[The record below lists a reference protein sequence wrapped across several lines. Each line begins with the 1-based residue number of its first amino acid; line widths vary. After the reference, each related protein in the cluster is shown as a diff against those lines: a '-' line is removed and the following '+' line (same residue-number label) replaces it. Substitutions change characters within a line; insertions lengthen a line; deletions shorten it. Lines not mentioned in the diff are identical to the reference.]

1 MNGPDFS
8 KITSNTAWRLQCFG
22 ATRVVRGEQVVERFR
37 TQKTMA
43 LLVIL
48 ALRGPQSRESL
59 CALLWPDAEPEAARN
74 SLSAAL
80 SSLRRELGEEIL
92 VADRYSVRLSPGAVE
107 TDVAAFDSALKSQD
121 FARAV
126 ELYRGPLLPGFYEDP
141 FPVLAGETEEKA
153 RGAFTKRLE
162 ELENAREADALRSL
176 ARRAFALFGDEER
189 WFVAL
194 MRAHHTAGD
203 LDAALRAYDSLLR
216 HARKSGDVASETAR
230 ALAKVLRREKEAAG
244 KVVSATSEDTK
255 MASQREKMAPALNL
269 PAQWTC
275 FFGREA
281 EKQLLRDWLCSGE
294 RLVTLTGAGGSGK
307 TRLATET
314 LREIAAQW
322 EAQKEGQGRVFW
334 VPLASLSDARLLYS
348 AIRDVLQLPAAS
360 DLPPLEQLVNAL
372 RGGRCLLLLDNF
384 EQLVEGGAAQLQALR
399 ERLPDATFLIT
410 SRLVLRLPGEREFPL
425 SPLPTPLQQT
435 APREVSQCASAAL
448 FCDRAGLRVDVANA
462 EAIGALCRRLDG
474 IPLALELAAARA
486 KVLSP
491 TQILER
497 LETHPDLLQSR
508 ERGVPPR
515 HKTLRA
521 AIEWSL
527 DLLPDAEREFFARLA
542 VFRGGWTLEAA
553 EQVAAPGV
561 CQEWEAL
568 DILETLRDHSLL
580 LVENTPAGTRYRLL
594 ETLREW
600 GAGALDADAQAEL
613 RQRHAQ
619 FFLRLAQSATDVMQL
634 AARGDELSC
643 EMPNFRA
650 ALKWALDA
658 DVALAAALAGA
669 LSGFW
674 ELRAHFSEGCEWSWR
689 AWEAVQEREIERGIR
704 ARLACGA
711 GVMFWYQ
718 SDMKRAQALLE
729 AGLELQRAQGNRC
742 GEALALE
749 FLARVA
755 LINGDGEES
764 RRCGEAAVEVAR
776 DCGDGAR
783 LIGALL
789 AAGWGCHNS
798 GDLEGALRYLGEC
811 RAMGEAIGEK
821 RLAVICDATRALVL
835 QNLGREAESAALCE
849 RVPGEADE
857 SMGLW
862 VMSFARAIIGQTAL
876 RLGDV
881 DRARAILPQVTRD
894 FHSVS
899 TRWEVANMLLSCG
912 DLALLLDDTERAALL
927 YGASDALRARSG
939 CTVVPVLRPFYQKCL
954 ARLDENL
961 DVATRKELWRRGRA
975 LTVDE
980 AVALTQDLADEK

>member
-1 MNGPDFS
+1 MNPIDPPVENAAE
-8 KITSNTAWRLQCFG
+8 IWRLECFG
-22 ATRVVRGEQVVERFR
+22 AARVTRGERVVERFR

-43 LLVIL
+43 LLALL
-48 ALRGPQSRESL
+48 ALRGAQSREAL
-59 CALLWPDAEPEAARN
+59 CALLWPDGEPEAARN

-80 SSLRRELGEEIL
+80 SSLRRELGEEVL
-92 VADRYSVRLSPGAVE
+92 VADRQNVSLAPGAVE
-107 TDVAAFDSALKSQD
+107 TDAAAFDFALKNRD

-126 ELYRGPLLPGFYEDP
+126 ELYRGPFLPRFYEDP
-141 FPVLAGETEEKA
+141 FPALAGEYEEKA
-153 RGAFTKRLE
+153 RGAFMQRLE
-162 ELENAREADALRSL
+162 ELETGRDADALCSL
-176 ARRAFALFGDEER
+176 ARRAFVLFGDDER
-189 WFVAL
+189 WFLSL
-194 MRAHHTAGD
+194 MRAHHSAGD
-203 LDAALRAYDSLLR
+203 VDAALRAYDSLLR

-230 ALAKVLRREKEAAG
+230 ALAKVLRREKEMAG
-244 KVVSATSEDTK
+244 KVVPATAKIEEI
-255 MASQREKMAPALNL
+255 AANREKMAPALNL

-281 EKQLLRDWLCSGE
+281 EKILLRDWLCGGE

-307 TRLATET
+307 TRLAVET
-314 LREIAAQW
+314 LREIAADW
-322 EAQKEGQGRVFW
+322 EPQNRVFW
-334 VPLASLSDARLLYS
+334 VPLASLSDARLLFS
-348 AIRDVLQLPAAS
+348 AIRDVLQIPAAP
-360 DLPPLEQLVNAL
+360 DLPPLEQLVQAL

-399 ERLPDATFLIT
+399 ERLPDASFLVT

-425 SPLPTPLQQT
+425 SPLPTPLQAT
-435 APREVSQCASAAL
+435 APREVSACASAAL
-448 FCDRAGLRVDVANA
+448 FCDRAGLHVDEANA
-462 EAIGALCRRLDG
+462 QSIGALCRRLDG

-527 DLLPDAEREFFARLA
+527 DLLPDAEREFFAHLA

-553 EQVAAPGV
+553 EQVAAPRV
-561 CQEWEAL
+561 CEEWEAL
-568 DILETLRDHSLL
+568 DILETLRAHSLL
-580 LVENTPAGTRYRLL
+580 LVEDTPSGTRYRLL

-600 GAGALDADAQAEL
+600 GASALSSAAQTEL
-613 RQRHAQ
+613 RRRHAQ
-619 FFLRLAQSATDVMQL
+619 FYLALAESAPDALQL
-634 AARGDELSC
+634 AARVDEFSC

-650 ALKWALDA
+650 ALKWALDEEE
-658 DVALAAALAGA
+658 VTLAAALAGA

-689 AWEAVQEREIERGIR
+689 AWEAVRGRAIEPEIR

-711 GVMFWYQ
+711 GVMFWHQ
-718 SDMKRAQALLE
+718 SDMKRARVLLE
-729 AGLELQRAQGNRC
+729 TGLELQREVGNRC
-742 GEALALE
+742 GEAQALE

-798 GDLEGALRYLGEC
+798 GDLDGALRYLGEC
-811 RAMGEAIGEK
+811 RAIGEAIGEK
-821 RLAVICDATRALVL
+821 RLAVLCDATRALVL
-835 QNLGREAESAALCE
+835 QNLGRETESAALCE
-849 RVPGEADE
+849 RVPGEVDE
-857 SMGLW
+857 SLGVW

-876 RLGDV
+876 RLGNIEQ
-881 DRARAILPQVTRD
+881 ARAILPQVTRE
-894 FHSVS
+894 FHAVS
-899 TRWEVANMLLSCG
+899 TRWEVANLLMSCG
-912 DLALLLDDTERAALL
+912 DLAVLVDDSQRAALL
-927 YGASDALRARSG
+927 YGASDALRTRSG
-939 CTVVPVLRPFYQKCL
+939 CTVVPVLRPFYEECL
-954 ARLDENL
+954 ARLDESL
-961 DVATRKELWRRGRA
+961 DATTRDELWRRGA
-975 LTVDE
+975 NLSVDE
-980 AVALTQDLADEK
+980 AVALTQDLA